1 MPRHS
6 LIITGTWILGVLS
19 FLGCSDNATRD
30 FDILIRNGTIVDG
43 SGDPGFP
50 GDVGIVGDTVVEI
63 GDLTGKTA
71 AKTIDAEGLVV
82 SPGFI
87 RTRCPSLGTS
97 WRRSITTMPRSI
109 ATANCAA
116 SERASWRMKSWPAS
130 PARLRARSWRPRSPG
145 STASTR
151 TLRRLSSKRMR
162 IFYRPV

>member
-30 FDILIRNGTIVDG
+30 FDILIRNGQIVDG
-43 SGDPGFP
+43 SGEPGFR
-50 GDVGIVGDTVVEI
+50 GDVGIKGDTIVEI

-87 RTRCPSLGTS
+87 DTHTHCDGGLG
-97 WRRSITTMPRSI
+97 
-109 ATANCAA
+109 
-116 SERASWRMKSWPAS
+116 
-130 PARLRARSWRPRSPG
+130 
-145 STASTR
+145 
-151 TLRRLSSKRMR
+151 
-162 IFYRPV
+162 